1 MSHKLEQLASSIQRG
16 IQDVLARGLHD
27 PRISGLVTVT
37 RVRVLQDYT
46 RAIVGISVLPEER
59 QHLVLKGLQAASAH
73 IRREVG
79 ETVRTREMP
88 RLDFE
93 LDLTLKKEAQ
103 VLRALSKVEEER
115 RAQDA
120 GQSGDLP
127 SGEASDEA
135 GGTSSG
141 EGIAQ

>member
-59 QHLVLKGLQAASAH
+59 QHLVLKGLQAAAAH

-120 GQSGDLP
+120 GHSGDLP

-135 GGTSSG
+135 GGTASG